1 MPLYRG
7 TSLIKSIY
15 KGDDMVRAVYRG
27 TDLVYPGG
35 CGYWT
40 SHTNGSVYQPT
51 AQNYSSRPFSLDFW
65 CPNWQ
70 YVSTDNKFL
79 GSMYGWTVSG
89 TNSFLRWRN
98 TTGSSKAV
106 RLHVA
111 FEVDSSSATTYV
123 ETYTGISTSTTES
136 SYTLVSGGGVGWYL
150 PNGHSTK
157 SYITSYFSVPA
168 NYYIYPFLMLDTVGG
183 NPGWSTQ
190 QEIYNISVQM
200 LE

>member
-40 SHTNGSVYQPT
+40 SHTNGTVYQPT

-70 YVSTDNKFL
+70 HVSTDNKFL
-79 GSMYGWTVSG
+79 GSMYGWTASG

-98 TTGSSKAV
+98 TTGATKSV

-111 FEVDSSSATTYV
+111 FEVNSSSATTYV

-136 SYTLVSGGGVGWYL
+136 SYTLVSGGGTGWYL
-150 PNGHSTK
+150 PNGHSVK
-157 SYITSYFSVPA
+157 SYVTNYFTVPA
-168 NYYIYPFLMLDTVGG
+168 NYYIYPFLMSDNFWTA
-183 NPGWSTQ
+183 NQS
-190 QEIYNISVQM
+190 IYNISVQM
-200 LE
+200 VE